1 MEKTIVTC
9 GKERLD
15 ISSVVEIIQD
25 GYAEEIPTFID
36 NSIFGY
42 LRTLTAD
49 RRVND
54 ESVEELESLRILRDA
69 FRNIKV
75 VHDDE

>member
-42 LRTLTAD
+42 LRTLTSD

>member
-42 LRTLTAD
+42 LHTAA
-49 RRVND
+49 
-54 ESVEELESLRILRDA
+54 S
-69 FRNIKV
+69 
-75 VHDDE
+75 